1 MSKDKHDVLSYGL
14 DNHVARNVTGNKIN
28 TKFELFYQN
37 IMRKVS
43 SLAKHDIDKIKTK
56 LQSVC
61 EKYHNVKTPYK
72 HQANI
77 NNLSKNKDT
86 VILKQE
92 KGRGTIIL
100 NRSKYIEKYLSLLD
114 CNQFRALYYDTTDS
128 VERKIQRTLRIYKTI
143 Y

>member
-1 MSKDKHDVLSYGL
+1 
-14 DNHVARNVTGNKIN
+14 
-28 TKFELFYQN
+28 
-37 IMRKVS
+37 MRKVS
-43 SLAKHDIDKIKTK
+43 SLPEHDIDKIKTK

-77 NNLSKNKDT
+77 NNLSKSKET

-114 CNQFRALYYDTTDS
+114 CNQFRELYYDTTDS
-128 VERKIQRTLRIYKTI
+128 VERKVQKTLQKVKTKFPPNIYLKK
-143 Y
+143 